1 MRLPLA
7 HLALVALVPPML
19 ACATL
24 QVTPV
29 DAPTAQFA
37 APVTF
42 VGAFDSRVQAGTVDT
57 KRVQTQYNYM
67 PTPGGGGM
75 LYPSTTVVRTGDVE
89 PNLMIRG
96 VAEGFVSVSPA
107 SLVKDVSG
115 ETPLD
120 ARGEMGLDWL
130 ARHRSTER
138 YLVGVEVQDAHV
150 NLEDARSNYTLA
162 LTATVFGVLS
172 PLLLCTTAPCL
183 LYLPFARTVA
193 DASAGA
199 VVRVYDR
206 ERGTVVHSM
215 LVTAEVATATQGFHD
230 PESVYALLAN
240 ELARRLGQ
248 KAAAAASVATN
259 RPPS

>member
-1 MRLPLA
+1 MRLALA
-7 HLALVALVPPML
+7 ALAILPTTL

-24 QVTPV
+24 QV
-29 DAPTAQFA
+29 APANAPSAQFA

-42 VGAFDSRVQAGTVDT
+42 VGAYDSRVQAGAVET
-57 KRVQTQYNYM
+57 KRVQTQLNYVA
-67 PTPGGGGM
+67 TPGGGGM

-96 VAEGFVSVSPA
+96 VAEGFVSVSPGG
-107 SLVKDVSG
+107 VVRDVSG

-130 ARHRSTER
+130 ARNRSTER
-138 YLVGVEVQDAHV
+138 FLVGVEVKDAHV
-150 NLEDARSNYTLA
+150 NLEDARSNFTLGM
-162 LTATVFGVLS
+162 TATVFGVLS

-183 LYLPFARTVA
+183 LYLPFARTNA
-193 DASAGA
+193 DGDASAT
-199 VVRVYDR
+199 VRVYDR

-215 LVTAEVATATQGFHD
+215 TVSAQVSTATPGFHD
-230 PESVYALLAN
+230 PESVYTLLAN

-248 KAAAAASVATN
+248 KAAAAASVATR